1 MIILDGDK
9 LRGFW
14 DNIAQGFQK
23 SPLEAAISI
32 LIIALLIAVPVVL
45 FLHKQKKDR
54 NRKTDRARAV
64 FDAYAA
70 KKNLSEGDRD
80 LLRKMCR
87 HVSKGE
93 LELLDLATKPASFN
107 AAAKRLMG
115 AGDSGRVN
123 DAMIARLRIKLGLVH
138 SGSQGILH
146 STAEFYQGMPLQLA
160 VESGRKMV
168 GKVQEVQ
175 PDGFMLQVP
184 ERLAKGARVEL
195 RVRRPT
201 GLYSL
206 TTYVIGKRG
215 NGYQLQHSE
224 RVERVQKRRFFR
236 KVLRLPVLLAI
247 NDSSGATND
256 SSGAIND
263 SAGAINDSSGA
274 TNVSSIGVFKT
285 RLIDLSAGGAKIRNP
300 GVGTSAGDV
309 IHLKIFPGKA
319 EPIKLKSRV
328 TRVSPDGAS
337 LSVAFDLLKD
347 STRDQIMKLVFS

>member
-32 LIIALLIAVPVVL
+32 LIIALLIVVPVVL

-93 LELLDLATKPASFN
+93 LELLNLATKPASFN

-115 AGDSGRVN
+115 GDDSGRVN

-138 SGSQGILH
+138 SGSRGILH

-247 NDSSGATND
+247 NDASGATNDASGATND
-256 SSGAIND
+256 SA
-263 SAGAINDSSGA
+263 GA

>member
-64 FDAYAA
+64 FGAYAA
-70 KKNLSEGDRD
+70 KKSLSEGDRD
-80 LLRKMCR
+80 LLHKMCR

-138 SGSQGILH
+138 SGSRGILH

-184 ERLAKGARVEL
+184 ERLAKGALVEL

-236 KVLRLPVLLAI
+236 KVLRLPVLFAI
-247 NDSSGATND
+247 NVSSGATND
-256 SSGAIND
+256 A
-263 SAGAINDSSGA
+263 SGA
-274 TNVSSIGVFKT
+274 TNDASGATSVSSIGVFKT

>member
-1 MIILDGDK
+1 M
-9 LRGFW
+9 
-14 DNIAQGFQK
+14 
-23 SPLEAAISI
+23 
-32 LIIALLIAVPVVL
+32 
-45 FLHKQKKDR
+45 
-54 NRKTDRARAV
+54 
-64 FDAYAA
+64 
-70 KKNLSEGDRD
+70 
-80 LLRKMCR
+80 
-87 HVSKGE
+87 
-93 LELLDLATKPASFN
+93 
-107 AAAKRLMG
+107 
-115 AGDSGRVN
+115 
-123 DAMIARLRIKLGLVH
+123 
-138 SGSQGILH
+138 
-146 STAEFYQGMPLQLA
+146 
-160 VESGRKMV
+160 
-168 GKVQEVQ
+168 
-175 PDGFMLQVP
+175 
-184 ERLAKGARVEL
+184 
-195 RVRRPT
+195 RRPT

-247 NDSSGATND
+247 NDSAGTTND
-256 SSGAIND
+256 SA
-263 SAGAINDSSGA
+263 GA